1 MESIE
6 DSRIATNHLGQE
18 KKVEAWTMKNKFWEL
33 KYEWNGT
40 VFPHSLQNSIGR
52 GVIWGHVLRRG
63 PGTFHA
69 FTTIKER
76 EKKKKAC
83 LLLFLIPSSKPSKIL
98 PQKDYPL
105 TPTSSQPV
113 VSLRPQLNWSRG
125 AGKVSSQK
133 KSLLLVIKY
142 HLNCTGPSGIS
153 WVSKGQ
159 GLMRMQTF

>member
-1 MESIE
+1 MSETAQSF
-6 DSRIATNHLGQE
+6 RILYRIPLAGGLFGATCSAEALAHSMHLPQS
-18 KKVEAWTMKNKFWEL
+18 K
-33 KYEWNGT
+33 
-40 VFPHSLQNSIGR
+40 R
-52 GVIWGHVLRRG
+52 G
-63 PGTFHA
+63 
-69 FTTIKER
+69 K
-76 EKKKKAC
+76 KKKKAC